1 MATFMLIMLSS
12 AMRTRICAAFS
23 SPDSFGSG
31 ASADFLEPACFS
43 CPPEATLHSIL
54 HLSGRAD
61 HCAGEGRHADYVA
74 DIPHR
79 FQSQKINA

>member
-43 CPPEATLHSIL
+43 CPPEAIL
-54 HLSGRAD
+54 QPILKLSGRKD
-61 HCAGEGRHADYVA
+61 HCLEEGRHANHIA
-74 DIPHR
+74 DITHM
-79 FQSQKINA
+79 SKHS

>member
-43 CPPEATLHSIL
+43 CPPEATLQPTL
-54 HLSGRAD
+54 LVSGQAD
-61 HCAGEGRHADYVA
+61 HCDGEGRHG
-74 DIPHR
+74 
-79 FQSQKINA
+79 